1 MSSSAI
7 SPRELAA
14 LAAARLPEEARG
26 GSALILDLRSRRHQ
40 RRGRIPGSHSLPCGL
55 LVSGEAPEGDL
66 ILVADSS
73 AQATAAAEALR
84 QAGYNRHLRH
94 LDGGVK
100 AWEAAGLP
108 LIRPESSGRPLTEIV
123 CGGLLM
129 AVAAF
134 TQSLGLLALGLVL
147 LCGPWVQARA
157 RA

>member
-14 LAAARLPEEARG
+14 LSAARLPEDARG

-40 RRGRIPGSHSLPCGL
+40 RRGRIPGSHSLPSGL

-73 AQATAAAEALR
+73 AQAIAAAESLR
-84 QAGYNRHLRH
+84 QVGYNRHLRH

-108 LIRPESSGRPLTEIV
+108 LIRPEPAGRPLTEIV
-123 CGGLLM
+123 CGALRM
-129 AVAAF
+129 AAAAF

-147 LCGPWVQARA
+147 LFGPWVQARA

>member
-14 LAAARLPEEARG
+14 LPAARLPEEARG
-26 GSALILDLRSRRHQ
+26 GPALILDLRSRRHQ
-40 RRGRIPGSHSLPCGL
+40 RQGRIPGSHSLPSGL
-55 LVSGEAPEGDL
+55 LVSGEAPDGDL

-73 AQATAAAEALR
+73 AQATSVAEALR
-84 QAGYNRHLRH
+84 EAGYHRHLRH
-94 LDGGVK
+94 LDGGVP

-108 LIRPESSGRPLTEIV
+108 LIRPEPAARPLTEMV

-129 AVAAF
+129 TAAAF

>member
-7 SPRELAA
+7 SPRELAT
-14 LAAARLPEEARG
+14 LPAARLPEEARG
-26 GSALILDLRSRRHQ
+26 GPALILDLRSRRHQ
-40 RRGRIPGSHSLPCGL
+40 RRGRIPGSHSLPSGL

-73 AQATAAAEALR
+73 AQATFAAEALR
-84 QAGYNRHLRH
+84 EAGYHRRLRH
-94 LDGGVK
+94 LDGGVP

-108 LIRPESSGRPLTEIV
+108 LIRPEPVGRALIEMV

-129 AVAAF
+129 AAAAF

-147 LCGPWVQARA
+147 LFGPWVQARA

>member
-14 LAAARLPEEARG
+14 LPAARVPEEARG
-26 GSALILDLRSRRHQ
+26 GPALILDLRSRRHQ
-40 RRGRIPGSHSLPCGL
+40 RRGRIPGSHSLPSGL
-55 LVSGEAPEGDL
+55 LVSGEAPDGDL
-66 ILVADSS
+66 ILVAESS
-73 AQATAAAEALR
+73 AQATSAAEALR
-84 QAGYNRHLRH
+84 QAGYHRHLRH
-94 LDGGVK
+94 LDGGVP

-108 LIRPESSGRPLTEIV
+108 LIRPEPAGRPLTEMV

-129 AVAAF
+129 TAAAF

-147 LCGPWVQARA
+147 CGPWVQARA